1 MSKSQFLW
9 QLKREQ
15 RDGVDWDTFFA
26 DDSDSDLKRMSLASS
41 DDRRA
46 VLLVDRS
53 LPKERYLEVVV
64 ALQEVFGTQ
73 VWPSLH
79 SRDRTLDDII
89 EALDAWKGLGSAES
103 NEQLARQFNER
114 LLQQGLSQRD
124 FCQSQGLPEALL
136 SNWLARRGPYSRARV
151 AVKKFLQRPQNLL
164 L

>member
-64 ALQEVFGTQ
+64 ALQGMCNAIGAMR
-73 VWPSLH
+73 WN
-79 SRDRTLDDII
+79 
-89 EALDAWKGLGSAES
+89 G
-103 NEQLARQFNER
+103 
-114 LLQQGLSQRD
+114 
-124 FCQSQGLPEALL
+124 
-136 SNWLARRGPYSRARV
+136 RRSTVVCRSFRHASMAIV
-151 AVKKFLQRPQNLL
+151 AF
-164 L
+164 